1 MVQDALL
8 ALDFSSFL
16 QAFVTLFAIFDPIG
30 VLPIFVSLTGGLP
43 AEARNRI
50 VRTSS
55 LVSLGILL
63 AFAYLGLQLFQ
74 LLGITLNDFRIVG
87 GLILL
92 IFAVR
97 YVLGRE
103 ASRSLPRKGEEI
115 AVFPLATP
123 LLAGPGSISV
133 VVLMVRPPFGPLTT
147 LAVILLN
154 VLLAWVVLRFGLRLH
169 GLLGRQGSSV
179 ISRIMGLIIGAI
191 AIRMLREGVVELVR
205 EIL

>member
-30 VLPIFVSLTGGLP
+30 VLPIFVSLTGDLP
-43 AEARNRI
+43 AEPRNRI

-87 GLILL
+87 G
-92 IFAVR
+92 
-97 YVLGRE
+97 
-103 ASRSLPRKGEEI
+103 RSLPRKGEEI

-154 VLLAWVVLRFGLRLH
+154 VLLAWVVLRFGLRLY